1 MEAETTGI
9 VISSGAVGAICGVVG
24 TWIKSRMGVKQKRP
38 LDSDDLF
45 VTQQQCQQHR
55 CAIEKR
61 IDDNLEI
68 LRKIPAMIEESDRK
82 AEKRSCDLHRRLDPV
97 VEKVA
102 ANAAKIEVFENL
114 AKSSSIGGKK

>member
-1 MEAETTGI
+1 MEAEATGI
-9 VISSGAVGAICGVVG
+9 IIGSGAVGSICGVIG
-24 TWIKSRMGVKQKRP
+24 MWIKSKVAQKQARP
-38 LDSDDLF
+38 VDSDDRF
-45 VTQQQCQQHR
+45 VTQLECRQHR

-102 ANAAKIEVFENL
+102 ANSAKIEVFENL
-114 AKSSSIGGKK
+114 AKANTVGGKK

>member
-9 VISSGAVGAICGVVG
+9 MISSGAVGAICGVVG
-24 TWIKSRMGVKQKRP
+24 TWIKSKVAQKQARP
-38 LDSDDLF
+38 VDSDDRY
-45 VTQQQCQQHR
+45 VTQLECRQHR

-68 LRKIPAMIEESDRK
+68 LRRIPAMIEESDRK
-82 AEKRSCDLHRRLDPV
+82 AEKRSVDLHRRLDPI

-102 ANAAKIEVFENL
+102 ANSAKIELFEDL
-114 AKSSSIGGKK
+114 ARKTTVGGKK